1 MSRLAG
7 GPDGGPLGFV
17 IRRVVAKRDGTNYNI
32 DISKE
37 MARICISGAKAN
49 ISFDERFM
57 ITHKY
62 ENETAN
68 IYLVDLLTGS
78 TMRVT
83 NMPPGVKA
91 LFPHFRSDN
100 WFYFLVKDTTS
111 ETTTEYMVASDLA
124 VMLGASAP

>member
-1 MSRLAG
+1 M
-7 GPDGGPLGFV
+7 